1 MMKMTV
7 SSQRSNIRS
16 RCHGY
21 AHTKY
26 DANDAESLEYA
37 QKLVDSQLKPPH

>member
-21 AHTKY
+21 EHTKY
-26 DANDAESLEYA
+26 DANDAECLEYA
-37 QKLVDSQLKPPH
+37 QKLADSQLNPPH